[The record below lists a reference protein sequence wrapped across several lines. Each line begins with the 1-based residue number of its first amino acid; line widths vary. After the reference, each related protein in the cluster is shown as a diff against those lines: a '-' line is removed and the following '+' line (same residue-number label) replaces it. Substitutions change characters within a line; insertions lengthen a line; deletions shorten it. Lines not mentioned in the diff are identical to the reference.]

1 MPFRLITHP
10 PSVDEV
16 YILLS
21 PVARRRSDL
30 GSGVIADSNV
40 IVQALGKPELE
51 SIAYEAR
58 DKQRRVAE
66 AICQSGETFRAAN
79 EKEG

>member
-1 MPFRLITHP
+1 M
-10 PSVDEV
+10 
-16 YILLS
+16 
-21 PVARRRSDL
+21 
-30 GSGVIADSNV
+30 IADSNV